1 MRLQLRKPRS
11 ALLTVRGVAALLTAA
26 TLQSS
31 FAMADH
37 PGGAGSGLGVGPA
50 ITIPATTLSRGQFA
64 PFLLHEHIGMQTLSN
79 QQLIDAA
86 ARHEHVHSVSSV
98 QSISL
103 GAAYGVT
110 EDLTISLRLPFV
122 RRTDIREGAH
132 EHGPGG
138 VAINSVD
145 QRGDASGVSD
155 LLLFGEW
162 RFLKKPVAAVEAAL
176 LAGVEL
182 PSGQTD
188 VRDRSGRLFE
198 TEFQPGSGSTD
209 PLIGLALTRQFG
221 PWSLDGN
228 ILHQFA
234 TTGAQRTNLG
244 DRFGY
249 NAALSYRLFGYSAAD
264 AEPGHTHSL
273 KEHVHV
279 HDDGHVHVHE
289 PEQPPSSTF
298 TLDGIVELN
307 GRWEGQERVAGVR
320 DPNTGGNVVYLSPG
334 LRASYGNMSRFV
346 SVGVPIVNNPNG
358 LQSKPAFRVASG
370 ITLSF

>member
-1 MRLQLRKPRS
+1 
-11 ALLTVRGVAALLTAA
+11 
-26 TLQSS
+26 
-31 FAMADH
+31 
-37 PGGAGSGLGVGPA
+37 
-50 ITIPATTLSRGQFA
+50 LSRGQFA

-79 QQLIDAA
+79 QQLIAAA

-103 GAAYGVT
+103 GGAYGIT
-110 EDLTISLRLPFV
+110 DDLTISLRLPFV

-138 VAINSVD
+138 VATNSVER
-145 QRGDASGVSD
+145 RGEASGVGD
-155 LLLFGEW
+155 LLLLGEW
-162 RFLKKPVAAVEAAL
+162 RFLKEPVAAVEAAL
-176 LAGVEL
+176 LAGVKL

-188 VRDRSGRLFE
+188 VRDHSSRRFE

-209 PLIGLALTRQFG
+209 PLIGLALTRRFG

-244 DRFGY
+244 DRFVY
-249 NAALSYRLFGYSAAD
+249 NAALSYRLFGGSAAD
-264 AEPGHTHSL
+264 AEPAHSHSPT
-273 KEHVHV
+273 KHVHV

-289 PEQPPSSTF
+289 PEEAPSPTF
-298 TLDGIVELN
+298 TLDGILELN
-307 GRWEGQERVAGVR
+307 GRWEDNERVAGVR

-334 LRASYGNMSRFV
+334 LRVSYGNMSGFV
-346 SVGVPIVNNPNG
+346 SVGVPIVNDPNG
-358 LQSKPAFRVASG
+358 LQSKPAYRVASG

>member
-1 MRLQLRKPRS
+1 LAFGLPVLES
-11 ALLTVRGVAALLTAA
+11 LHPVAAEWPE
-26 TLQSS
+26 
-31 FAMADH
+31 F
-37 PGGAGSGLGVGPA
+37 GPPS
-50 ITIPATTLSRGQFA
+50 T

-110 EDLTISLRLPFV
+110 EDFTISLRLPFV
-122 RRTDIREGAH
+122 RRTGIREGAH
-132 EHGPGG
+132 EHGAGG
-138 VAINSVD
+138 VAMNTVER
-145 QRGDASGVSD
+145 RGEASGVGD
-155 LLLFGEW
+155 LLLLGQW
-162 RFLKKPVAAVEAAL
+162 RFLKEPVVAPEAAL
-176 LAGVEL
+176 LAGVKL

-188 VRDRSGRLFE
+188 IRDRSGRRFE

-234 TTGAQRTNLG
+234 TAGAQRTNLG
-244 DRFGY
+244 DRFVY
-249 NAALSYRLFGYSAAD
+249 NAALSYRLFG
-264 AEPGHTHSL
+264 HS
-273 KEHVHV
+273 EAGHVHV

-289 PEQPPSSTF
+289 PEQPASPTF
-298 TLDGIVELN
+298 TLDGILEMN
-307 GRWEGQERVAGVR
+307 GRWEGQEQIAGVR

-334 LRASYGNMSRFV
+334 LRASYGNMSGFV
-346 SVGVPIVNNPNG
+346 SVGVPIVNDPNG
-358 LQSKPAFRVASG
+358 LQSKPAYQVASG
-370 ITLSF
+370 IALSF